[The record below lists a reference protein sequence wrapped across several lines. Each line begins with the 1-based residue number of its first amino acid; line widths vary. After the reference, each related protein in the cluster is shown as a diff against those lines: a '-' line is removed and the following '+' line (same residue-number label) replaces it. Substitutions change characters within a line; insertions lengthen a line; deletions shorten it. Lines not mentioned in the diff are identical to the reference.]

1 MDKIVERT
9 PGRPARATV
18 MGAVAAALLLFGSG
32 AQAAVLDIMR
42 GELERSHT
50 VLAEQPTPV
59 YYLSY
64 EVTEDKLVSVNGSFG
79 ALIRWNANESRGLD
93 IDLRVGSPALDNTR
107 ELRTRGGFFGLR
119 SSSAP
124 VPLDDEGLRT
134 VLWYRTDQKY
144 KNAIERFTQ
153 VQTDVQVNVEVEDK
167 AGDFSIESKET
178 AAEDTVEIEVDRA
191 DWEEKVRRY
200 SAPFADSPHIYTAS
214 ATLWADAETRWY
226 VNTEGSAIKT
236 STAYY
241 RISIYAA
248 TRAEDGMVLP
258 RSEQFFAFSPEGL
271 PDDETV
277 MAAVHRMVRDLE
289 ALRDAPL
296 VEPYTGPAILSGR
309 ASGVFFHEILGH
321 RLEGHRQKGV
331 DEGQTFREMVGENV
345 LPETFSVVFDPTIR
359 RIGDTDLVGAYRY
372 DNEGVKARRVPVIV
386 GGVLTNFLMGRAP
399 IEGFPKSN
407 GHGRKNT
414 GFSPVARQ
422 SNLFVEV
429 AQPRTREDLK
439 AELLALAK
447 RDGKTFGLLFDRI
460 QGGFTITGR
469 SLPNAFNVTPTVVY
483 RVNLDGSEELVRGV
497 DLIGTPLTAFSRI
510 IAGGDDLQVFNGTCG
525 AESGPVPVAAVSP
538 SILVEQIEVQKKDK
552 AQTRLPILPPPGGGG
567 PKSIHGWLYPDVSTG
582 HADATTMGEAR

>member
-1 MDKIVERT
+1 MDKTVERT
-9 PGRPARATV
+9 PAQPTRATV
-18 MGAVAAALLLFGSG
+18 TGAVAAALLLFGSG
-32 AQAAVLDIMR
+32 AQATVLDIMR
-42 GELERSHT
+42 DELERSHA

-64 EVTEDKLVSVNGSFG
+64 EVTEDKSVSVNGSFG

-93 IDLRVGSPALDNTR
+93 IDLRVGSPELDNTR
-107 ELRTRGGFFGLR
+107 ELRTRAGFFGLR

-134 VLWYRTDQKY
+134 ALWYRTDQKY

-178 AAEDTVEIEVDRA
+178 ATEDTVEIEVDRA
-191 DWEEKVRRY
+191 AWEEKVRRY

-289 ALRDAPL
+289 ALREAPL

-321 RLEGHRQKGV
+321 RLEGHRQKSV
-331 DEGQTFREMVGENV
+331 DEGQTFRGMVGEKL

-386 GGVLTNFLMGRAP
+386 GGVLTNFLMGRTP
-399 IEGFPKSN
+399 VEGFPKSN

-429 AQPRTREDLK
+429 SQPRTREDLK
-439 AELLALAK
+439 AELLALAE
-447 RDGKTFGLLFDRI
+447 RDGKSFGLLFDRI

-469 SLPNAFNVTPTVVY
+469 SLPNAFTVTPTVVY

-497 DLIGTPLTAFSRI
+497 NLIGTPLTAFDRI

-538 SILVEQIEVQKKDK
+538 SILVGQIEVQKKDK
-552 AQTRLPILPPPGGGG
+552 AQTRLPILPPPGEGG
-567 PKSIHGWLYPDVSTG
+567 PRSIHGWQHANVSTG
-582 HADATTMGEAR
+582 HADAKTVGEAR

>member
-1 MDKIVERT
+1 MDKTMEPT
-9 PGRPARATV
+9 WAARARTTAG
-18 MGAVAAALLLFGSG
+18 GAVAAAVLLFGGG
-32 AQAAVLDIMR
+32 AQATVLDVMR
-42 GELERSHT
+42 DELQRSHA

-64 EVTEDKLVSVNGSFG
+64 EITEDKVVSVGGSFG
-79 ALIRWNANESRGLD
+79 ALARWSANETRGLD
-93 IDLRVGSPALDNTR
+93 VDLRVGSPELDNTR
-107 ELRTRGGFFGLR
+107 ELRTQPGFFGMR

-124 VPLDDEGLRT
+124 VPLDEEGLRT
-134 VLWYRTDQKY
+134 VLWYRTDKKY
-144 KNAIERFTQ
+144 KDAIERFTQ
-153 VQTDVQVNVEVEDK
+153 VQTDVQVSVEAEDK
-167 AGDFSIESKET
+167 AGDFSVESKET
-178 AAEDTVEIEVDRA
+178 ASQDTVEIEVDRA
-191 DWEEKVRRY
+191 AWEEKVRRY
-200 SAPFADSPHIYTAS
+200 SAPFADSPHIHTAS

-289 ALRDAPL
+289 ALREAPL
-296 VEPYTGPAILSGR
+296 VEPYTGPAILSGM

-345 LPETFSVVFDPTIR
+345 LPETFSVIFDPTIR
-359 RIGDTDLVGAYRY
+359 RIGDTDLVGAYSY

-386 GGVLTNFLMGRAP
+386 GGVLTNFLMGRTP

-429 AQPRTREDLK
+429 SEPRTRDELK
-439 AELLALAK
+439 AELLALVE
-447 RDGKTFGLLFDRI
+447 RDGKSFGLLFDRI

-483 RVNLDGSEELVRGV
+483 RVNLDGSEEIVRGV

-567 PKSIHGWLYPDVSTG
+567 PKSIHHRGYSNASPG
-582 HADATTMGEAR
+582 HAHSATVGEAR